1 MMNMAGVKIVHL
13 IHIRNMRLA
22 SFPYKLGQFLLLLIC
37 LIGGENN
44 TFEKKYIKWK
54 FNDDNIHQ
62 RNILIPTYCWQ

>member
-44 TFEKKYIKWK
+44 TFEKKYIK
-54 FNDDNIHQ
+54 
-62 RNILIPTYCWQ
+62 